1 MREQQEQIIRDLDVV
16 AVIDPSEQVRL
27 RIDFMKDYLRAA
39 GAKGF
44 VLGISGGQDSTL
56 LGALAQRAVNEL
68 RAEGT
73 EAVFVA
79 MRLPYGVQHD
89 EDDAQAALAFIQP
102 DETLVFNVKSAVDGL
117 ALGLE
122 GEQSTGFADFTRGNS
137 KARVRMVAQYAVAGE
152 RRLLVLGTDHA
163 AEAVTGFFTKFGDGA
178 TDLNPLSGLTKG
190 QGKELLA
197 ELGADARF
205 WTKVPTADLLDGRP
219 GQPDELELGL
229 TYAQI
234 DAYLTGQEVPEDVAE
249 KIEGYYRRTQHKRHL
264 PVVPSDTWWRPQA

>member
-27 RIDFMKDYLRAA
+27 RIDFMKDYLQAA